1 MAWIDPE
8 FPKTATPS
16 DVVGRVLGLNPG
28 MMTGPGT
35 NTYLL
40 GRRDPILIDTGI
52 GVPEYV
58 PLLQGYL
65 RERGWRAPSRVLLT
79 HRHKDH
85 LGGVKDLRAAFPGL
99 PVGKRLHRDADL
111 PEGIDDIHDGDV
123 IEGDGVTLVAVYT
136 PGHASDHLCYYM
148 PEEKALFTGDVVLS
162 GSTSVIPSGDGD
174 LLDYMSSL
182 KRLQSLDV
190 RRIYSAHG
198 PVIEDGPER
207 IAEYIAHR
215 LERERQILDAV
226 GNGLDTIPAIVKK
239 VYVGVPEKLHV
250 MAGQSVESHLKKL
263 AREGRVDETVVHDA
277 PSRWRLRAG
286 GATIR

>member
-1 MAWIDPE
+1 MSWIDPD

-16 DVVGRVLGLNPG
+16 DLVGRVLGLNPG

-35 NTYLL
+35 NTYLV
-40 GRRDPILIDTGI
+40 GRRDPILIDTGV

-58 PLLQGYL
+58 PLLDGYL

-85 LGGVKDLRAAFPGL
+85 LGGVKDLRARFPGL
-99 PVGKRLHRDADL
+99 PVAKRIHRDDDL
-111 PEGIDDIHDGDV
+111 PEHVTDLRDGEV
-123 IEGDGVTLVAVYT
+123 IEGDGVTLVAVST

-162 GSTSVIPSGDGD
+162 GSTSVIPAGDGD

-182 KRLQSLDV
+182 KRLQGLDV

-198 PVIEDGPER
+198 PVIEDGPGR

-215 LERERQILDAV
+215 LMRERQILDAL
-226 GNGLDTIPAIVKK
+226 GGGLETIPAMVKTI
-239 VYVGVPEKLHV
+239 YADVPEKLHV
-250 MAGQSVESHLKKL
+250 MAAQSVESHLRKL
-263 AREGRVDETVVHDA
+263 AREGRVREAMQRDA
-277 PSRWRLRAG
+277 PSQWELVR
-286 GATIR
+286 

>member
-1 MAWIDPE
+1 MSWIDPD
-8 FPKTATPS
+8 FPKTATVS
-16 DVVGRVLGLNPG
+16 DLVGRVLGLNPG

-35 NTYLL
+35 NTYLV
-40 GRRDPILIDTGI
+40 GQRDPILIDTGI
-52 GVPEYV
+52 GVPGYV
-58 PLLQGYL
+58 PLLERYL
-65 RERGWRAPSRVLLT
+65 GERGWRAPSRVVLT

-85 LGGVKDLRAAFPGL
+85 LGGVNDLRRRFPGL
-99 PVGKRLHRDADL
+99 PVAKRIHRDADL
-111 PEGIDDIHDGDV
+111 PDGVGDVRDGEV

-148 PEEKALFTGDVVLS
+148 PEEKAVFTGDVVLS

-182 KRLQSLDV
+182 KRLQGLDV

-215 LERERQILDAV
+215 LERERQILE
-226 GNGLDTIPAIVKK
+226 GLGDGVETIPALVKRI
-239 VYVGVPEKLHV
+239 YADVPEKLHA
-250 MAGQSVESHLKKL
+250 MAAQSVESHLRKL
-263 AREGRVDETVVHDA
+263 LREARVQESPVPDA
-277 PSRWRLRAG
+277 PSTWRLV
-286 GATIR
+286 

>member
-1 MAWIDPE
+1 VSWIDPD

-16 DVVGRVLGLNPG
+16 DLVGRVLGLNPG

-35 NTYLL
+35 NTYLV

-58 PLLQGYL
+58 PLLDGYL
-65 RERGWRAPSRVLLT
+65 RERGWRAPSRVVLT

-85 LGGVKDLRAAFPGL
+85 LGGVKDLHARFPGL
-99 PVGKRLHRDADL
+99 PVGKRIHRDDEL
-111 PEGIDDIHDGDV
+111 PDNVSDIHDGDV

-148 PEEKALFTGDVVLS
+148 PEERALFTGDVVLS
-162 GSTSVIPSGDGD
+162 GSTSVIPAGDGD
-174 LLDYMSSL
+174 LLDYMNSL

-198 PVIEDGPER
+198 PVIEDGPGR
-207 IAEYIAHR
+207 LAEYLAHR
-215 LERERQILDAV
+215 LMREQQILDAL
-226 GNGLDTIPAIVKK
+226 GNGLDTIPAMVKK
-239 VYVGVPEKLHV
+239 IYADVPEKLHA
-250 MAGQSVESHLKKL
+250 MAAQSVESHLKKL
-263 AREGRVDETVVHDA
+263 AREERVREAPQRDA
-277 PSRWRLRAG
+277 PSQWTLVR
-286 GATIR
+286 